1 MERLDGNAIGGL
13 LWEMFGAELTV
24 ATGVCGGCGASE
36 LVGALHVYRAAGV
49 VVRCPHCE
57 SVLVRVVQAPG
68 RTWVDL
74 SGLRVL
80 ELPAP

>member
-1 MERLDGNAIGGL
+1 VERLDGNAIAGL
-13 LWEMFGAELTV
+13 LWEVFGAELTV
-24 ATGVCGGCGASE
+24 ATGVCDGCGASE

-49 VVRCPHCE
+49 VVRCPHCDN
-57 SVLVRVVQAPG
+57 VLVRVVRASD

-80 ELPAP
+80 ELPA